1 MINIAVFFGGESCEH
16 DISIITGLQFIS
28 KLNEYLYNVIPIYI
42 DKLGQW
48 RVGKN
53 LKDLDNYPDNLGKT
67 IKVGFVDND
76 STLYKV
82 SSKKKL
88 TKYIDIDVAVLC
100 LHGING
106 EDGSLSAILEASKI
120 PYINSSIMPSSVAMD
135 KIIFNYLCL
144 GLGIDK
150 IEFVDVNKDDFES
163 DEQKTIDTL
172 TQFGLPFIIK
182 PSRLGSSI
190 GISVCKSVEEIN
202 PALKRAFEYD
212 DKLVVERYVNV
223 KKEVNIACFLNKGEL
238 VFSKTEEPINHNE
251 ILDFNQKYVSMS
263 NGMESMK
270 RICPASISKESE
282 LKIKSIASLLYK
294 KLDMFGV
301 VRFDFIIDLNDN
313 IFVNEVNIIPGSMA
327 NYLFD
332 ESYSYPKLID
342 LLVTN
347 ALIREEKNSTHKKTF
362 ESNVLKQGF
371 SGFKK

>member
-28 KLNEYLYNVIPIYI
+28 KLNEYLYNIIPIYI

-67 IKVGFVDND
+67 IKVGIVNND

-82 SSKKKL
+82 NSKKKL
-88 TKYIDIDVAVLC
+88 TKYADIDVAVLC

-106 EDGSLSAILEASKI
+106 EDGSISAILEASKI

-135 KIIFNYLCL
+135 KIIFNYLCK
-144 GLGIDK
+144 GLGVDK
-150 IEFVDVNKDDFES
+150 IDFVDVSIDDYES
-163 DEQKTIDTL
+163 DEQQIIDEL
-172 TQFGLPFIIK
+172 IEFGLPFIIK

-202 PALKRAFEYD
+202 IALKQAFEYD
-212 DKLVVERYVNV
+212 DKLVVERYINV

-238 VFSKTEEPINHNE
+238 VFSKTEEPINHKE
-251 ILDFNQKYVSMS
+251 ILDFNQKYVSTT

-270 RICPASISKESE
+270 RICPANISKELE
-282 LKIKSIASLLYK
+282 LKIKSTAGLIYK

-301 VRFDFIIDLNDN
+301 VRFDFIVDDNDN
-313 IFVNEVNIIPGSMA
+313 VLLNETNTIPGSMA

-332 ESYSYPKLID
+332 EIYNYPKLID

-347 ALIREEKNSTHKKTF
+347 ALIREEKKLARKKTF

>member
-28 KLNEYLYNVIPIYI
+28 KLNEYLYNIIPIYI

-67 IKVGFVDND
+67 IMVGIVNND

-82 SSKKKL
+82 NSKKKL
-88 TKYIDIDVAVLC
+88 TKYADIDVAVLC

-106 EDGSLSAILEASKI
+106 EDGSISAILEASKI

-135 KIIFNYLCL
+135 KIIFNYLCK

-150 IEFVDVNKDDFES
+150 IDFVDVSIDDYES
-163 DEQKTIDTL
+163 DEQQIIDEL
-172 TQFGLPFIIK
+172 IEFGLPFIIK

-202 PALKRAFEYD
+202 IALKQAFEYD
-212 DKLVVERYVNV
+212 DKLVVERYINV

-238 VFSKTEEPINHNE
+238 VFSKTEEPINHKE
-251 ILDFNQKYVSMS
+251 ILDFNQKYVSTT

-270 RICPASISKESE
+270 RICAANISKELE
-282 LKIKSIASLLYK
+282 RKIKSTAGLIYK

-301 VRFDFIIDLNDN
+301 VRFDFIVDDNDN
-313 IFVNEVNIIPGSMA
+313 VLLNEANTIPGSMA

-332 ESYSYPKLID
+332 EIYNYPKLID

-347 ALIREEKNSTHKKTF
+347 ALIREEKKLARKKTF

>member
-67 IKVGFVDND
+67 IKVGVVDND

-190 GISVCKSVEEIN
+190 GISVCKSVEDIN

-270 RICPASISKESE
+270 RICPANISKETE

-332 ESYSYPKLID
+332 ETYSYPKLID

-347 ALIREEKNSTHKKTF
+347 ALIREEKKLTHKKTF